1 MKFPSRDVVKFIR
14 KEYPKGTVQ
23 GVIISDGA
31 EYERQ

>member
-1 MKFPSRDVVKFIR
+1 MKIPTKDVAEFIR

-31 EYERQ
+31 EYER